1 MATFLLSIRKKKKQG
16 KLRLERQ
23 DNAGSHGL
31 LERFTRGNQ
40 SQGRKPVP
48 QLRNGWRLSVEK
60 SQS

>member
-1 MATFLLSIRKKKKQG
+1 MSKKRKQG

-31 LERFTRGNQ
+31 LEERFTRGNQ
-40 SQGRKPVP
+40 SWGRKPVP
-48 QLRNGWRLSVEK
+48 QLRNSWRLSVEK